1 MLGNRIVSLIP
12 LFTESHRVKQKASVA
27 ISEINSYQYSVLVV
41 VLGWKKKFRKK
52 LKFFGFFEF
61 FELSAIPSRPS

>member
-41 VLGWKKKFRKK
+41 VLGWKKNLEKN
-52 LKFFGFFEF
+52 
-61 FELSAIPSRPS
+61 